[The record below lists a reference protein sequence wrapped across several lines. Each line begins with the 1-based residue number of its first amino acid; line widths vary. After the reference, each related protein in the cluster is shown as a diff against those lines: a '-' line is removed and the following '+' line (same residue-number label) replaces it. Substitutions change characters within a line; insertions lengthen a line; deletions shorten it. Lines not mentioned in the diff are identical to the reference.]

1 MRRSRFVSTVV
12 CGASWLLITCP
23 HAEPAASLA
32 ESPSGPPTLTEL
44 QNATYTGLKGPGG
57 TFTLKHGRWEGEP
70 HTPGA
75 AARPSVSLV
84 AGFRVTGDLDGDGAE
99 EAVVVLAESSGGS
112 GTFDYLAVVKRTASG
127 IENVATAALGD
138 RVQIRSARVDN
149 GMLLVSVVRA
159 GKDDPMCCPG
169 ELAGLGWT
177 LAGSRLESVALSAP
191 TGRLSLDT
199 LAGTEWV
206 LRAWDFNET
215 APDEPEVTLSY
226 KDGRFAG
233 SSGCNRYSGA
243 ATAGDPAV
251 DFSMGTIMGTRTACP
266 EPQSSVERR
275 FLKQL
280 GSAKKF
286 SFLLGRLAVTY
297 EREGGALGTM
307 LFDGRAPAAAS
318 KP

>member
-1 MRRSRFVSTVV
+1 MRRCRFVSTLV
-12 CGASWLLITCP
+12 CVASWLLIACL
-23 HAEPAASLA
+23 HAKPAASRA

-44 QNATYTGLKGPGG
+44 QNATYWGLKEPGG
-57 TFTLKHGRWEGEP
+57 TFTLKDGRWEGEP
-70 HTPGA
+70 HAPGA
-75 AARPSVSLV
+75 AARPSVSL
-84 AGFRVTGDLDGDGAE
+84 APGFRVTGDLDGDGAE

-127 IENVATAALGD
+127 IENIATVALGD
-138 RVQIRSARVDN
+138 RVKIRSARVEK
-149 GMLLVSVVRA
+149 GILLVSVVRA

-169 ELAGLGWT
+169 ELADLGWT
-177 LAGSRLESVALSAP
+177 LAGSRLEPVALPAP

-206 LRAWDFNET
+206 LRAWDF
-215 APDEPEVTLSY
+215 DEAALDEAEVTLSY

-233 SSGCNRYSGA
+233 SSGCNRYSA
-243 ATAGDPAV
+243 SATAVDLPG
-251 DFSMGTIMGTRTACP
+251 DFSMGPIMGTRMACP
-266 EPQSSVERR
+266 EPRSSVETR

-280 GSAKKF
+280 GSARKF

-297 EREGGALGTM
+297 ERERGALGTM
-307 LFDGRAPAAAS
+307 LFDGRAPAAS